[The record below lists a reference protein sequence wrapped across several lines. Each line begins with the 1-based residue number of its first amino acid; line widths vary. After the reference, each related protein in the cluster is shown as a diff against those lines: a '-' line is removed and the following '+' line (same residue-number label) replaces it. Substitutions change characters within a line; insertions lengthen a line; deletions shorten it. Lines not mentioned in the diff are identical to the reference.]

1 MKKGGVHWRVFISPL
16 LELGFKAAQGDFY
29 SVLNNLM
36 CQHTHTHTHES
47 GTDSSWKKAA
57 LYGDESNDELLS

>member
-29 SVLNNLM
+29 SVK
-36 CQHTHTHTHES
+36 QFDVPTHTHTHES
-47 GTDSSWKKAA
+47 GTDSDRGKK
-57 LYGDESNDELLS
+57 LPYMGMSPMTSC